1 MLILTHNY
9 RITISDGVSSMVSMI
24 TDKIDKMMNGQEIQQ
39 YSILRVNGSTIQ
51 CNPVNGRQ

>member
-1 MLILTHNY
+1 MILTHNY